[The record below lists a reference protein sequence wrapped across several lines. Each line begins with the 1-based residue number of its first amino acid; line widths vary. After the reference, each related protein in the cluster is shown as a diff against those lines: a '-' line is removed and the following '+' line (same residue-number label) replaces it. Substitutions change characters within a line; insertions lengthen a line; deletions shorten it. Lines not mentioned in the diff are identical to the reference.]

1 MICYLFD
8 ENGIEDMID
17 NVSHVFAYTAVPTH
31 FILDKHGA
39 LFEAEIVKMRRIV
52 KGQFHVL
59 ELLTLQ

>member
-8 ENGIEDMID
+8 ENSIEDMVD

-59 ELLTLQ
+59 KLLTLQ